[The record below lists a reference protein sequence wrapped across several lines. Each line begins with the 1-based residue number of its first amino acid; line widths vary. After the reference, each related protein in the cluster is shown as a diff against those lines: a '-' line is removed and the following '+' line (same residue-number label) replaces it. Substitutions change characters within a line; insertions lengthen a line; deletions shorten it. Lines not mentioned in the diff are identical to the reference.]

1 MTDNQPQATIA
12 QGDGEELDELVA
24 RVEANSDDLVE
35 LLDTL
40 DATQGLAEDL
50 VPELVEVTRENRE
63 PIEEL
68 RVAFEREET
77 LVLLQK
83 LGNNSEQLVELLDV
97 LEVSAGLTE
106 DLVPELVTVT
116 RENREVVERLRMAY
130 EKEETIVLLERLGDN
145 ADALVEML
153 DLLDATRGLAEE
165 LVPEAVEVT
174 RDNRAAIEDLRM
186 AVAGFADAR
195 EERETPDMYEMGRN
209 LENLA
214 ALAETA
220 AQPEVAGSLEAAL
233 SAFSDDEEPKKVG
246 LFGLLGA
253 LRDDDVQRSLG
264 RLVEAARRMSRANE
278 DG

>member
-1 MTDNQPQATIA
+1 MSDNQPQATIA
-12 QGDGEELDELVA
+12 QDEGEDLDELVE
-24 RVEANSDDLVE
+24 RIEANSDDLVE
-35 LLDTL
+35 LLDAL
-40 DATQGLAEDL
+40 DATQGLAEEL

-68 RVAFEREET
+68 RMSFEREET
-77 LVLLQK
+77 LVLLKK

-106 DLVPELVTVT
+106 DLVPELVEVT

-130 EKEETIVLLERLGDN
+130 EKEETIVLLERLGEN
-145 ADALVEML
+145 ADAFVELL

-165 LVPEAVEVT
+165 LVPEAVDVT
-174 RDNRAAIEDLRM
+174 RDNRDVIADLRM

-195 EERETPDMYEMGRN
+195 ADRETPDMYELGQN
-209 LENLA
+209 LENLM
-214 ALAETA
+214 ALTETA

-233 SAFSDDEEPKKVG
+233 SAFSEDEEPEKLG

-264 RLVEAARRMSRANE
+264 RLVAAARRMSQVHDDE
-278 DG
+278 

>member
-116 RENREVVERLRMAY
+116 RENREVVERLRTAY